1 MKYNIGIS
9 LLFFLL
15 GSVALGNTQDD
26 RSWSMS
32 IPRPDPIEYHRP
44 DPHLIADPTHD
55 VNLLIRE
62 NAISGELLVIGISGK
77 HTESIRLCKKYGSY
91 TQDYGDL
98 VLEVIGMDDEAEI
111 RGIHIYDDVGKV
123 KSAVFHNLKVST
135 SHGARSPILD
145 IGRPDRLVFN
155 GLTLLPD
162 PDNLT
167 DFGGAGMKWGFDLGD
182 GSDYLHINNCKRGRG
197 ERFEEHWAYLKST
210 GELYI
215 TNNDIGGGN
224 RTGFQVRTPG
234 EKDPPHGH
242 MVIANNYAK
251 DFGWDWGFSNGG
263 SCITVWESL
272 NWPVFIIDNT
282 ITNSKYG
289 CLAIAHTAPQDVEP
303 HLLPT
308 GRAHSR
314 VLLMGNKFTNPNG
327 DRSCV
332 SINSTEIVNIVSGK
346 FNGGVN
352 PDILIDSKT
361 AWKWGAPICRHHLLS
376 SSLEQF
382 DIQHWDGT
390 KYVPV
395 EVSR

>member
-1 MKYNIGIS
+1 MMREWI
-9 LLFFLL
+9 LFFML
-15 GSVALGNTQDD
+15 SALASGQDA
-26 RSWSMS
+26 RTWSIG
-32 IPRPDPIEYHRP
+32 IPRPDPIAYHRP
-44 DPHLIADPTHD
+44 HLVAGPTQD
-55 VNLLIRE
+55 VNQLIRE
-62 NAISGELLVIGISGK
+62 NAVSGKLLVVGITGK
-77 HTESIRLCKKYGSY
+77 HTESLRLCKKYGSY

-98 VLEVIGMDDEAEI
+98 VLQLIGMDAGAEI
-111 RGIHIYDDVGKV
+111 RGIHIYADIGKV
-123 KSAVFHNLKVST
+123 KSAEFHNLRIST

-182 GSDYLHINNCKRGRG
+182 GSDYLHINNCKRGHG
-197 ERFEEHWAYLKST
+197 QRFEEHWAYLKST
-210 GELYI
+210 GKLYI

-242 MVIANNYAK
+242 MVVANNYAK

-263 SCITVWESL
+263 SCITIWESL
-272 NWPVFIIDNT
+272 EWPGYIVNNT
-282 ITNSKYG
+282 VINSKYG

-303 HLLPT
+303 HLLPS

-314 VLLMGNKFTNPNG
+314 VLLMGNRFTNPNG

-332 SINSTEIVNIVSGK
+332 SINSTEIVSIVSGK
-346 FNGGVN
+346 FDGGIR

-361 AWKWGAPICRHHLLS
+361 AWKWGAPSCMRSFLS
-376 SSLEQF
+376 STLWSL
-382 DIQHWDGT
+382 DIQHWDGV
-390 KYVPV
+390 KYVPI
-395 EVSR
+395 EIRR